1 MKSRT
6 MIALSQTLMV
16 RKRVSRIIMLDMPA
30 EANII
35 AMVLECVMIMH
46 TSNLISFTM
55 VSIFQFCMNVW
66 CWNYL

>member
-35 AMVLECVMIMH
+35 AMVLEHVMIMH
-46 TSNLISFTM
+46 L
-55 VSIFQFCMNVW
+55 
-66 CWNYL
+66 